1 MSKLMIVFA
10 VFLFFFLL
18 HFGIK
23 QSLKKRTR
31 KQQEEI
37 ILEHFYFCTFF
48 NNVHLYIVNTFLIT
62 SLEFIKLS

>member
-37 ILEHFYFCTFF
+37 ILEHFYFCTF
-48 NNVHLYIVNTFLIT
+48 LIMYICTLLIH
-62 SLEFIKLS
+62 F